1 MARNP
6 RANETIITLAASN
19 SKSLRA
25 TIPAFIKDQFEL
37 EKGDRLRWSINGD
50 RLVIEIIKQE
60 GGK

>member
-6 RANETIITLAASN
+6 RANETTITVAASN
-19 SKSLRA
+19 SNSLRA

-37 EKGDRLRWSINGD
+37 EKGDRLRWSINRD